1 MRFISIVVLVIF
13 FSCNPK
19 RIDTKRYAQ
28 EMKQRI
34 PKKVSEGQILEEA
47 LLKGKLSTS
56 IINKEL
62 IANVSTKENAYKWCN
77 IKALFTKDSL
87 TAVYNFEINRFQL
100 ADTLQLKGKE
110 RDILLAYDYS
120 VANKIA
126 HEENLQRLDNETI
139 LYNQA
144 ILLENNECIKC
155 HTKPIDQI
163 VPKDESSK
171 MNPQLFNRKKGDLL
185 GMWSIKFPQSQ
196 LIVKMKF

>member
-1 MRFISIVVLVIF
+1 MKVIFFAVLVFF

-19 RIDTKRYAQ
+19 RIDTKRFAQ
-28 EMKQRI
+28 EMKQRV

-47 LLKGKLSTS
+47 LLKGKQSVS
-56 IINKEL
+56 IIDKEL
-62 IANVSTKENAYKWCN
+62 ISNVLTKENGYKWCN
-77 IKALFTKDSL
+77 INALFTKDSL

-100 ADTLQLKGKE
+100 ADTLEIKGKE

-120 VANKIA
+120 VSNKIA

-144 ILLENNECIKC
+144 ILLDKNECIKC
-155 HTKPIDQI
+155 HGKPLDQI
-163 VPKDESSK
+163 VLKAETSK
-171 MNPQLFNRKKGDLL
+171 MNPNLFNRKKGDLL